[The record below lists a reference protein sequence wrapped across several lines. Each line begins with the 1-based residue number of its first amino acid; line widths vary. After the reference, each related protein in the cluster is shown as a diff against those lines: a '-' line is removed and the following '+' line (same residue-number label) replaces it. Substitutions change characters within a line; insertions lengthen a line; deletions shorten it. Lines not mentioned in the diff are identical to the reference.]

1 MKQIW
6 SNGHFWQF
14 FLDYFTQF
22 SLSWKF
28 DIFHRRNFI
37 PTLDHRVQGF
47 ETPFSAAKKK
57 VFLFPMIDLDEE
69 EALYRE
75 DQWPFS
81 LPDFSTNSVWDSYL
95 FLLLNLFLFLFP
107 FLPNYCTNS
116 GKSHQKLGS
125 VPNEYDR
132 PKKYPKIPRMR
143 RCSTILSPFVYQAT
157 VPIVGSLE
165 DCLRENHQ

>member
-1 MKQIW
+1 MMKRTFLTI
-6 SNGHFWQF
+6 

-81 LPDFSTNSVWDSYL
+81 LPDFSTNSVCETLIFFFFLIFFCFCSL
-95 FLLLNLFLFLFP
+95 F
-107 FLPNYCTNS
+107 
-116 GKSHQKLGS
+116 
-125 VPNEYDR
+125 
-132 PKKYPKIPRMR
+132 YP
-143 RCSTILSPFVYQAT
+143 TT
-157 VPIVGSLE
+157 VPIVGRVTKNWDRFQMSITAPKSIPKSQGWGDVVQFCHPLSTRPL
-165 DCLRENHQ
+165 CQ

>member
-1 MKQIW
+1 MIKWTFFTI
-6 SNGHFWQF
+6 

-47 ETPFSAAKKK
+47 ETPFSAAKKRFFCSRWLILMK
-57 VFLFPMIDLDEE
+57 KRLSIEKTSDPFLYLT
-69 EALYRE
+69 
-75 DQWPFS
+75 S
-81 LPDFSTNSVWDSYL
+81 LPIV
-95 FLLLNLFLFLFP
+95 FLFP